1 MSHHQTMTDCM
12 TMADMNESRTATD
25 DDIIMTEEDGALV
38 VLPVLVGT
46 TGASETGAPVVVGTT
61 GGVLAGASV
70 VGMVALGVS
79 IRAGGS
85 V

>member
-1 MSHHQTMTDCM
+1 MSHHQTMKDCM
-12 TMADMNESRTATD
+12 TMADRKDSRTATD
-25 DDIIMTEEDGALV
+25 GDTIMTEEDGALV

-46 TGASETGAPVVVGTT
+46 TGPVVVGTT
-61 GGVLAGASV
+61 GGVLAGAAV

-79 IRAGGS
+79 MRAGGS